1 MKNWVVTGV
10 AAVDVRLAVEGVAL
24 IIALVHVPELV
35 MAHVKVAAE
44 GAALIIV
51 LAHVAVCLTKFNF
64 IHLSINE

>member
-1 MKNWVVTGV
+1 MN
-10 AAVDVRLAVEGVAL
+10 L